1 MADASSR
8 SSLGERFA
16 RGDASM
22 FNELF
27 EILAEAVTVRDPSG
41 ALVYANAAALR
52 YLGFDSVEEL
62 QETPSTSIM
71 ERYLVEDEH
80 GRALSH
86 DEVPSVR
93 MLRGEPPKPLLMRT
107 VNRDTGELR
116 WTLLKTTALRDDEG
130 VVLGA
135 LTVIEDVT
143 AVKTAEIRTR
153 ALAASGQLLA
163 MTLDYHQTLRNVA
176 EVAVPSLAD
185 YCAVDLID
193 EQGRME
199 RMAACHRDPAK
210 QGLATSL
217 RELPPVYLEPIHP
230 AARVLATGTSELF
243 EDVTE
248 AQLGAM
254 ARDESHL
261 QALQEL
267 APRSLMIVPLRVPN
281 RTIGVMTLAT
291 YASQRRFQPDD
302 VELAEQ
308 LGRRAAV
315 AVENAKLHTKLSDIA
330 TTLQGV
336 LLPRELPEIP
346 GWDLASLYR
355 PAETDL
361 RIDVGGDFYE
371 FFEHEETWF
380 GVFGDVTGKGVQAA
394 SLTTLMRTGARVAC
408 RIEPRPAAILARLD
422 EAMAQESG
430 KALCTALCM
439 CLHRDHMVISS
450 AGHPPAI
457 IVSDGGT
464 LREVPTAGPV
474 LGAFPD
480 ASWPEENVPVTP
492 GELIVF
498 YTDGVTEMPGDDG
511 RFGAGRLRQLLSQH
525 GNASPASVVKRLDA
539 ELNAFTGGAVL
550 TDDVAVVALRA
561 RPGSQ

>member
-1 MADASSR
+1 
-8 SSLGERFA
+8 
-16 RGDASM
+16 M

-27 EILAEAVTVRDPSG
+27 EILAEAVTVRGPDG
-41 ALVYANAAALR
+41 AIVYANAAALR
-52 YLGFDSVEEL
+52 YLGLDSLEEL
-62 QETPSTSIM
+62 QATPSTEIM

-80 GRALSH
+80 GRALDH
-86 DEVPSVR
+86 GQVPSVR
-93 MLRGEPPKPLLMRT
+93 TLRGEPPKPLLVRA
-107 VNRDTGELR
+107 VNRATGELR
-116 WTLLKTTALRDDEG
+116 WTLLKTTALRDEEEA
-130 VVLGA
+130 VLGA

-153 ALAASGQLLA
+153 VLAESGRILA

-185 YCAVDLID
+185 YCAVDLVD
-193 EQGRME
+193 EQGRLE
-199 RMAACHRDPAK
+199 RMAACHRDPAL

-217 RELPPVYLEPIHP
+217 GELPPAYLEPIHP

-243 EDVTE
+243 EAITE
-248 AQLGAM
+248 TQLREM
-254 ARDESHL
+254 ARDDRHL
-261 QALQEL
+261 KELRAL
-267 APRSLMIVPLRVPN
+267 APRSLMMVPLRVPN
-281 RTIGVMTLAT
+281 RIIGVMTLAT
-291 YASQRRFQPDD
+291 DASARRLDAGD

-308 LGRRAAV
+308 LGQRAAV
-315 AVENAKLHTKLSDIA
+315 AVENAKLHTKLSDVAI
-330 TTLQGV
+330 TLQGV

-346 GWDLASLYR
+346 GWELASLYR
-355 PAETDL
+355 PAETEL

-371 FFEHEETWF
+371 FFEHGGTWF

-394 SLTTLMRTGARVAC
+394 SLTALMRTGARVAC
-408 RIEPRPAAILARLD
+408 RIEAQPAAILARLD

-457 IVSDGGT
+457 IVSGDGS

-480 ASWPEENVPVTP
+480 ATWPEENIPMTP

-498 YTDGVTEMPGDDG
+498 YTDGVTETPGDGG
-511 RFGAGRLRQLLSQH
+511 RFGTDRLRELLSEQ
-525 GNASPASVVKRLDA
+525 GNASPAAVVQRLDA
-539 ELNAFTGGAVL
+539 ELNAFTAGGVL

-561 RPGSQ
+561 RPRTALG

>member
-1 MADASSR
+1 
-8 SSLGERFA
+8 
-16 RGDASM
+16 M

-62 QETPSTSIM
+62 HATPSTLIM
-71 ERYLVEDEH
+71 DRYLVEDEH

-86 DEVPSVR
+86 NEVPSVR

-116 WTLLKTTALRDDEG
+116 WTLLKTTALLDDDG
-130 VVLGA
+130 VALGA

-143 AVKTAEIRTR
+143 AVKTAEIRTSVL
-153 ALAASGQLLA
+153 AESGQILAA
-163 MTLDYHQTLRNVA
+163 TLDYHQTLRNVA

-193 EQGRME
+193 DQGRME
-199 RMAACHRDPAK
+199 RMAASNRDPAR
-210 QGLATSL
+210 QGVAKTL
-217 RELPPVYLEPIHP
+217 RELPPAYLEPIHP

-243 EDVTE
+243 EEITE

-254 ARDESHL
+254 ARDQSHL
-261 QALQEL
+261 EVLQRL
-267 APRSLMIVPLRVPN
+267 APRSVMVVPLRVPN

-291 YASQRRFQPDD
+291 YASERRFRPDD

-336 LLPRELPEIP
+336 LLPRDLPEIP

-355 PAETDL
+355 PAETGL

-371 FFEHEETWF
+371 FFEHEDAWF

-394 SLTTLMRTGARVAC
+394 SLTTLMRTGAKVAC
-408 RIEPRPAAILARLD
+408 RIEPQPAAILARLD

-439 CLHRDHMVISS
+439 CLHRDHIVISS

-457 IVSDGGT
+457 IISEDGS

-474 LGAFPD
+474 LGAFQD
-480 ASWPEENVPVTP
+480 ASWPEEDVRLTP

-498 YTDGVTEMPGDDG
+498 YTDGVIETPGEDG
-511 RFGAGRLRQLLSQH
+511 RFGEERLRELLSQL
-525 GNASPASVVKRLDA
+525 GNSSPASVVSRLDA

-561 RPGSQ
+561 RRRPE

>member
-1 MADASSR
+1 
-8 SSLGERFA
+8 
-16 RGDASM
+16 M

-27 EILAEAVTVRDPSG
+27 EILAEAVTVRDPRG
-41 ALVYANAAALR
+41 VLVYANAAALR
-52 YLGFDSVEEL
+52 YLGFDSVDEL
-62 QETPSTSIM
+62 QATPSTSIM
-71 ERYLVEDEH
+71 DRYLVEDEH

-86 DEVPSVR
+86 SEVPSVR

-116 WTLLKTTALRDDEG
+116 WTLLKTTALLDDDG
-130 VVLGA
+130 STLGA

-153 ALAASGQLLA
+153 VLAESGQILAA
-163 MTLDYHQTLRNVA
+163 TLDYHQTLSNVA

-193 EQGRME
+193 DQGRME
-199 RMAACHRDPAK
+199 RMAASNRDPAR
-210 QGLATSL
+210 QRVANAL
-217 RELPPVYLEPIHP
+217 RELPPAHLEPIHP

-243 EDVTE
+243 EEITE

-254 ARDESHL
+254 ARDRNHL
-261 QALQEL
+261 EALQRL
-267 APRSLMIVPLRVPN
+267 APRSVMVVPLRVPN

-291 YASQRRFQPDD
+291 YASERRFRPDD

-336 LLPRELPEIP
+336 LLPRDLPEIP
-346 GWDLASLYR
+346 GWELASLYR
-355 PAETDL
+355 PAETGL

-371 FFEHEETWF
+371 FFEHEDTWF

-408 RIEPRPAAILARLD
+408 QIEPHPAAILARLD

-439 CLHRDHMVISS
+439 CLHRDHIVISS

-457 IVSDGGT
+457 IVSEDGS
-464 LREVPTAGPV
+464 LREVPAPGPV
-474 LGAFPD
+474 LGAFQD
-480 ASWPEENVPVTP
+480 ASWPEEDVAMTP

-498 YTDGVTEMPGDDG
+498 YTDGVIEMPGEDG
-511 RFGAGRLRQLLSQH
+511 RFGDARLRGLLSQL
-525 GNASPASVVKRLDA
+525 GSVSPASVLARLDA
-539 ELNAFTGGAVL
+539 ELNAFTGGAAL

-561 RPGSQ
+561 RHRSE

>member
-1 MADASSR
+1 
-8 SSLGERFA
+8 
-16 RGDASM
+16 M

-41 ALVYANAAALR
+41 AIVYANAAALR
-52 YLGFDSVEEL
+52 YLGFDSLEDL
-62 QETPSTSIM
+62 RATTSQAIM

-80 GRALSH
+80 GRPLSYSQ
-86 DEVPSVR
+86 VPSVQ
-93 MLRGEPPKPLLMRT
+93 MLRGTPPTPLLMRT
-107 VNRDTGELR
+107 VSRDTGELR
-116 WTLLKTTALRDDEG
+116 WTLLKTTALRDDDG
-130 VVLGA
+130 TVLGA

-143 AVKTAEIRTR
+143 AVKTAEIRTGV
-153 ALAASGQLLA
+153 LAESGRILA
-163 MTLDYHQTLRNVA
+163 MTLDYQQTLRNIA

-193 EQGRME
+193 DQGRME
-199 RMAACHRDPAK
+199 RMAACHRDPERE
-210 QGLATSL
+210 GLAMSL
-217 RELPPVYLEPIHP
+217 RDLATIQLDPVHP

-243 EDVTE
+243 EEITE
-248 AQLGAM
+248 EQLVAV
-254 ARDESHL
+254 ARDEPHL
-261 QALQEL
+261 QMLQTL
-267 APRSLMIVPLRVPN
+267 GPRSVMLVPLRVPN

-291 YASQRRFQPDD
+291 DISQRRFHTDD

-315 AVENAKLHTKLSDIA
+315 AVENARLHTKLSDVAIA
-330 TTLQGV
+330 LQGV
-336 LLPRELPEIP
+336 LSPRELPEIP

-371 FFEHEETWF
+371 FLEHEGTWF
-380 GVFGDVTGKGVQAA
+380 GVFGDVTGRGVQAA
-394 SLTTLMRTGARVAC
+394 SLTALMRTGARIAC
-408 RIEPRPAAILARLD
+408 RIQPQPAAILARLD
-422 EAMAQESG
+422 EALAQEAG

-439 CLHRDHMVISS
+439 CLHADHMVISS

-457 IVSDGGT
+457 IVSKDGS

-480 ASWPEENVPVTP
+480 AVWPEENVPMTP

-498 YTDGVTEMPGDDG
+498 YTDGVIETPGDGG
-511 RFGAGRLRQLLSQH
+511 RFGEDRLRSLLSRQA
-525 GNASPASVVKRLDA
+525 NASPAAVVKLLDD
-539 ELNAFTGGAVL
+539 ELNEFTGGGVL
-550 TDDVAVVALRA
+550 TDDVAMVALRA
-561 RPGSQ
+561 RSGA